1 MVEILKGIEIL
12 DLALYLKKYKTLIIS
27 DLHLGIEDSLIDQG
41 ILIPKNQFKIIK
53 NKVDN
58 LLRIRVVKTIVLN
71 GDIKHELSR
80 INKQEWEDIDLLL
93 NSFNKLKIALIL
105 GNHDIIMMNILKNK
119 GHYAERFIEFGD
131 IVILHGDR
139 IPLEVYNKKVI
150 IIGHEHPSIILT
162 EGAKSEK
169 FKCFLR
175 GKWKEKTL
183 IVMPSFN
190 PLTEGTNVLN
200 SKFLSPFIES
210 DIKNFNVYIVGDK
223 IYNFGKIR
231 NLV

>member
-12 DLALYLKKYKTLIIS
+12 DLSLYLKKYKTLIIS

-53 NKVDN
+53 NKIDS
-58 LLRIRVVKTIVLN
+58 LIQTRIVKTIVLN

-93 NSFNKLKIALIL
+93 NSFNKLKIVLIF

-119 GHYAERFIEFGD
+119 GYYAKKFIEFGD
-131 IVILHGDR
+131 IVILHGDI
-139 IPLEVYNKKVI
+139 IPIEVYNKKVI

-169 FKCFLR
+169 FKCFIK

-200 SKFLSPFIES
+200 FKFLSPFIKS

-223 IYNFGKIR
+223 IYNFGKIK
-231 NLV
+231 NLA